1 MCSTRSR
8 GLVLLILSGALAGCY
23 DAHLR
28 LEPISVTSDAGVAPD
43 TMIASDASSVATNG
57 CGLPTEL
64 LEVPAGRCVERVFT
78 DTAGNLCDR
87 GDESA
92 RMVVHVR
99 RPPSGGEW
107 YFLIRSRDRAAEQ
120 IALGRL
126 DEDVC
131 SCRAHASASGGDL
144 TRSGIGGDLGTRDDE
159 LDLVL
164 DGDERALWLRICD
177 GPPR

>member
-1 MCSTRSR
+1 MRSAR
-8 GLVLLILSGALAGCY
+8 SHMLVLLCGALASGCY

-28 LEPISVTSDAGVAPD
+28 LAPISEVTGDGGVAGDATVTSDAPVVGS
-43 TMIASDASSVATNG
+43 T
-57 CGLPTEL
+57 CGLPSEL

-92 RMVVHVR
+92 RTVVHVR

-126 DEDVC
+126 DGEV
-131 SCRAHASASGGDL
+131 
-144 TRSGIGGDLGTRDDE
+144 
-159 LDLVL
+159 
-164 DGDERALWLRICD
+164 
-177 GPPR
+177 